1 MCHAQT
7 EGSVDSYPIFGVT
20 GTANFSKKSSAV
32 FFAELVDEA
41 LSELREFAAETLK
54 RRRSLS
60 ENNRMPW

>member
-32 FFAELVDEA
+32 FFAALVDEA
-41 LSELREFAAETLK
+41 LSELRELAAETLK
-54 RRRSLS
+54 QRRRRSL
-60 ENNRMPW
+60 

>member
-32 FFAELVDEA
+32 FFGALVDEA
-41 LSELREFAAETLK
+41 LSELRELAAETLK
-54 RRRSLS
+54 QRRRRSL
-60 ENNRMPW
+60 

>member
-1 MCHAQT
+1 
-7 EGSVDSYPIFGVT
+7 VT